1 MMEANYEK
9 AAFAAGCF
17 WHVEADFR
25 KVKGVK
31 DAVVGYMGGHTEN
44 PTYEEVHTGTTGHA
58 ETVEVTFDPAEIAYD
73 QLLDVFWG
81 LHDPITPNRQGP
93 DVGHQYRSVIFY
105 YNDQQRREAEESKQR
120 LEASGKYRKPIV
132 TEIVPAPKFWRA
144 EEYHQRYLE
153 KRGLAVCP
161 L

>member
-1 MMEANYEK
+1 MGAELQK

-17 WHVEADFR
+17 WHVEVAFR
-25 KVKGVK
+25 KLKGVT
-31 DAVVGYMGGHTEN
+31 DTAVGYMGGHVDN
-44 PTYEEVHTGTTGHA
+44 PTYEDVHTGTTGHA
-58 ETVEVTFDPAEIAYD
+58 ETVEVTYDPEETSYED
-73 QLLDVFWG
+73 LLKVFWDI
-81 LHDPITPNRQGP
+81 HDPTTPNRQGP

-105 YNDQQRREAEESKQR
+105 YTDAQKEQAEASKRELQ
-120 LEASGKYRKPIV
+120 ASGKYEADIV
-132 TEIVPAPKFWRA
+132 TEIVPATRFWRA

>member
-1 MMEANYEK
+1 MRDAVHT

-25 KVKGVK
+25 KLKGVK
-31 DAVVGYMGGHTEN
+31 DVIVGYMGGHTEN
-44 PTYEEVHTGTTGHA
+44 PRYEDVHTGRTGHA
-58 ETVEVTFDPAEIAYD
+58 ESVLITFDPSEISYD
-73 QLLDVFWG
+73 DLLNAFWDI
-81 LHDPITPNRQGP
+81 HDPTTLNRQGP

-105 YNDQQRREAEESKQR
+105 FSEDQKKAA
-120 LEASGKYRKPIV
+120 EASKRRLDSSGRFKDPIT
-132 TEIVPAPKFWRA
+132 TEIVEATTFWKA

-153 KRGLAVCP
+153 KHGLTVCP